1 MMATRTFRCAES
13 RLRDCQ
19 EAAAM
24 STTPPVI
31 TDAAPSFHDEQARRR
46 RTYVILMVVHIVG
59 FAASYPLYLWTPVAG
74 VVAVVLTG
82 VLPWVAV
89 LLANDAGRRGGSRQ
103 GVGRRKRTLPSSTA
117 GATPGVVVVPR
128 HDAP

>member
-1 MMATRTFRCAES
+1 
-13 RLRDCQ
+13 
-19 EAAAM
+19 M

-31 TDAAPSFHDEQARRR
+31 TDAAPSLHEEQARRR

-89 LLANDAGRRGGSRQ
+89 LLANDASRRGG
-103 GVGRRKRTLPSSTA
+103 RRPGA
-117 GATPGVVVVPR
+117 GATERGLPPSTGPTPGVVVVP
-128 HDAP
+128 HHGDTP

>member
-1 MMATRTFRCAES
+1 
-13 RLRDCQ
+13 
-19 EAAAM
+19 M

-89 LLANDAGRRGGSRQ
+89 LLANDAGRRGGGRQ
-103 GVGRRKRTLPSSTA
+103 GVGRTKRTLPSTA
-117 GATPGVVVVPR
+117 GATPSVVVVPR